1 MGGFMAQPLSGKNE
15 HSGYTTRPSHLLKL
29 SEEDENAWS
38 EFYNKYK
45 AMIWAIGSRMGL
57 SESDR
62 EDLLQDVAMV
72 CCNRLKSF
80 YYDPEKCRFRSFL
93 FGIVRNVAFNIRRK
107 NQKLVR
113 SEKVMRDY
121 DAFPGLD
128 VQFMREYE
136 TFLLGK
142 SLAILKESVDSA
154 TYLVFEQLVLE
165 EKPVDEVVR
174 ISGKTSGAVYSIK
187 HRCLKKL
194 DAIITDLN
202 RKLETPPERG

>member
-1 MGGFMAQPLSGKNE
+1 MVKISAGSV
-15 HSGYTTRPSHLLKL
+15 STGYTTRPSQLRKL
-29 SEEDENAWS
+29 GEQDEAAWR

-45 AMIWAIGSRMGL
+45 AMIWAIGARMGL
-57 SESDR
+57 SDSDR
-62 EDLLQDVAMV
+62 EDLLQDVAVV
-72 CCNRLKSF
+72 CCNRLKNF

-107 NQKLVR
+107 NQKLGR
-113 SEKVMRDY
+113 SDQLARDY

-136 TFLLGK
+136 NFLLEK
-142 SLAILKESVDSA
+142 SIAILKESVDSA
-154 TYLVFEQLVLE
+154 TFLVFEQLVLE
-165 EKPVDEVVR
+165 EQPVSEVVR

-194 DAIITDLN
+194 DAIITELN
-202 RKLETPPERG
+202 RKLETPPERT